1 MTGALPLTLA
11 LSGAGL
17 VLAILFGILL
27 TVAAI
32 ASLFPAV
39 RRSNALFAPC
49 LVLLTLAGTGVVL
62 TGLLML
68 MHKMS

>member
-1 MTGALPLTLA
+1 MTALPLTLA

-17 VLAILFGILL
+17 VLTVIFGILL
-27 TVAAI
+27 TVAAV
-32 ASLFPAV
+32 ATLFPAV

-62 TGLLML
+62 AALLMI
-68 MHKMS
+68 MHRMS